1 MFSKPLYFLFRSM
14 LYKFCL
20 TIMKFKLTNCE
31 QIINYSIATP
41 FSLHKYCTMCM
52 GVTSFSAVESGM
64 KCPVLIKRM
73 KYIKLTKHV
82 YRNSYVR
89 EGENNICKGVKSN
102 F

>member
-1 MFSKPLYFLFRSM
+1 M
-14 LYKFCL
+14 
-20 TIMKFKLTNCE
+20 
-31 QIINYSIATP
+31 ATP

-73 KYIKLTKHV
+73 KYIKSIKHLD
-82 YRNSYVR
+82 YNFYVQ
-89 EGENNICKGVKSN
+89 EGQNNLGNDVKRI